1 MTQIIGFSGKKQSGK
16 NTACNFIIGH
26 CIHSLGVVRYAYE
39 ITETGELHV
48 SDLFGDTAHEGIFDI
63 NRPGK
68 SMKEFLAKYLDEYVK
83 LYSMAD
89 ILKQEVCI
97 KILGLKYEELY
108 GTDEEKNR
116 ETHLRWEDMP
126 GVISAGLF
134 TEFTNSIRTPMNDC
148 NPNWSMLLDPAG
160 PENGKWRSALDEYGF
175 CVHEPGN
182 MTARE
187 VMQYVGTDIF
197 RKMYSDVWVD
207 ALLRRINEDQPA
219 IALIC
224 DIRFPNEVFGIQRS
238 GGIVIRLTRN
248 SDSPDK
254 HSSETSLDE
263 PRFDWSNFNY
273 ILDNKDK
280 TIIQSNEEIYGIMN
294 TLGLIQEEEKEE
306 VTTKKGK

>member
-1 MTQIIGFSGKKQSGK
+1 MTQIIGMSGKKQSGK
-16 NTACNFIIGH
+16 NTACNFIVGH
-26 CIHSLGVVRYAYE
+26 CMHSLGIVRYAYE
-39 ITETGELHV
+39 ITEAGELHV

-68 SMKEFLAKYLDEYVK
+68 SMKDFLAKYLDEYVK

-126 GVISAGLF
+126 GVVTDITIGY
-134 TEFTNSIRTPMNDC
+134 
-148 NPNWSMLLDPAG
+148 
-160 PENGKWRSALDEYGF
+160 LDETPNEENMGREILRNRIEKLGLYY
-175 CVHEPGN
+175 HSAGN

-224 DIRFPNEVFGIQRS
+224 DIRFPNEVFGMQRS

-263 PRFDWSNFNY
+263 PHFDWSNFNY
-273 ILDNKDK
+273 VLDNKNK

-306 VTTKKGK
+306 VTTKPKKGK

>member
-26 CIHSLGVVRYAYE
+26 CMHSLGIVRNAYE
-39 ITETGELHV
+39 ILNTGELQI
-48 SDLFGDTAHEGIFDI
+48 SDLFGDTRHEGVFDI

-68 SMKEFLAKYLDEYVK
+68 PMKEFLAKYLDEYVK

-89 ILKQEVCI
+89 ILKKEVCI

-126 GVISAGLF
+126 GVYTGPKELLEKLKDLAGD
-134 TEFTNSIRTPMNDC
+134 TDAE
-148 NPNWSMLLDPAG
+148 LDRDG
-160 PENGKWRSALDEYGF
+160 PVEGRLGKYYDIVNGII
-175 CVHEPGN
+175 CHEPGN

-197 RKMYSDVWVD
+197 RKMYNDVWVD

-224 DIRFPNEVFGIQRS
+224 DIRFPNEVFGVQRS
-238 GGIVIRLTRN
+238 GGIVIRLTRHN
-248 SDSPDK
+248 GSNDQ
-254 HSSETSLDE
+254 HSSETSLD
-263 PRFDWSNFNY
+263 PQHFQWSNFNY
-273 ILDNKDK
+273 VLDNQDK
-280 TIIQSNEEIYGIMN
+280 SIIQTNEEVYGIMN
-294 TLGLIQEEEKEE
+294 TLGLIQEDEQLE
-306 VTTKKGK
+306 VTTKKTKKGK